1 MLSNSQVWP
10 QGLQHKSKHIKVNNT
25 SNSFMTSMNEY
36 CLTIWNIYTQTPQS
50 RPCGHHEL
58 LMVMEKKLVCFFNCT
73 FFQTPHSFYK
83 MYLFAQSRIFAC
95 MVLKIKKK
103 KVEVYIHSFII
114 NPQNSNPHLL
124 TCPTPLPSYYFLYV
138 VVKGEALHTCSIR
151 PAQGFSFRNTFG
163 FVLTYHKSPT
173 RSRHVGEHWECVHH
187 TLWVR
192 PGPSGPPAVSIMQAR
207 AKWLEE
213 TTAA

>member
-83 MYLFAQSRIFAC
+83 MYLFAQSRIFAL
-95 MVLKIKKK
+95 VKWRL
-103 KVEVYIHSFII
+103 Y
-114 NPQNSNPHLL
+114 P
-124 TCPTPLPSYYFLYV
+124 FLYHKPPKFKPTSV
-138 VVKGEALHTCSIR
+138 NVSYTFTLVLLPIR
-151 PAQGFSFRNTFG
+151 STQRRGLAYLQYQASSRLQLQKYFWFRPN
-163 FVLTYHKSPT
+163 LS
-173 RSRHVGEHWECVHH
+173 
-187 TLWVR
+187 
-192 PGPSGPPAVSIMQAR
+192 
-207 AKWLEE
+207 
-213 TTAA
+213 